1 MEEIIYICRT
11 MAKAVHKVL
20 LALFRP
26 IQRLPLK
33 FHYFCGKGFAWL
45 ARVVARI
52 LSGSASG
59 PVRTVPFGSAVAVS
73 IGDACLCTLSPA
85 PDGVDIEWAPHSS
98 EARAM
103 LAPLLAAM
111 IS

>member
-1 MEEIIYICRT
+1 MRT
-11 MAKAVHKVL
+11 SLSPRAAA
-20 LALFRP
+20 LAL
-26 IQRLPLK
+26 
-33 FHYFCGKGFAWL
+33 
-45 ARVVARI
+45 ARIVARI

-85 PDGVDIEWAPHSS
+85 PDGVDIEWAPHSA
-98 EARAM
+98 EARAL